1 MRKLHPMPDT
11 NELADDLIG
20 AQEAADLLG
29 LSRSQLHRQVIV
41 VLVPV
46 AFKSPGQRGPRLFR
60 RSDIERLAR

>member
-1 MRKLHPMPDT
+1 MPDT

-29 LSRSQLHRQVIV
+29 LSRSQLHRQVIAG
-41 VLVPV
+41 LVPV
-46 AFKSPGQRGPRLFR
+46 AFKTPGKRGPRVFF